1 MAIRSVFE
9 TKTSL
14 PTGPARVR
22 IINNPTIE
30 DVLASET
37 RTWLY
42 SFSEG
47 NVDDTRRVSY
57 DIRNYLIRQGVER

>member
-9 TKTSL
+9 TKTYL
-14 PTGPARVR
+14 RTGPATVR
-22 IINNPTIE
+22 IIDNPTIE
-30 DVLASET
+30 DILASET

-42 SFSEG
+42 AFSEG
-47 NVDDTRRVSY
+47 TVDESRRVSY